1 MKTSPRLGIVPLAK
15 APAQLNL
22 KPMWGDAAYRGTVA
36 ESGGPVK
43 GGEYERLANALADFN
58 DD

>member
-1 MKTSPRLGIVPLAK
+1 VNLQSEPYYLVKSVHH
-15 APAQLNL
+15 QLNL